1 MTDAR
6 ERQVDALIDHL
17 QREQGGRLTIFLGAA
32 PGVGKTYTML
42 SRARE
47 LRRQGR
53 DVVVGIVETHGR
65 GETAALTE
73 GLEILPRRRIAYQG
87 RWLEE
92 MDLDA
97 LLARRPQIALVKT
110 RWRKKGARS
119 VEERAGVIGAN
130 VWKIAVEIF
139 RHMEKE
145 GFRFGSDRMTTE
157 VIAESIAFLVQLA
170 DRAVYGRLAEE
181 ERAALIG
188 AVVRH
193 LAATMENNQQ
203 DLFGPGEY
211 RKPFIDALNARFGE
225 YAELEYRDG
234 EPGYAC
240 LRFFASR
247 VAEVMAEGDNRW
259 VIEQMMDVEAPEMVR
274 LAKKLVEQTIS

>member
-1 MTDAR
+1 MA
-6 ERQVDALIDHL
+6 I
-17 QREQGGRLTIFLGAA
+17 I
-32 PGVGKTYTML
+32 
-42 SRARE
+42 SS
-47 LRRQGR
+47 
-53 DVVVGIVETHGR
+53 
-65 GETAALTE
+65 
-73 GLEILPRRRIAYQG
+73 
-87 RWLEE
+87 
-92 MDLDA
+92 
-97 LLARRPQIALVKT
+97 RPQIALVKT

-130 VWKIAVEIF
+130 IWKIAVEIF

-211 RKPFIDALNARFGE
+211 RKPFIDLLNARFGE
-225 YAELEYRDG
+225 YAGFEYRDG

-240 LRFFASR
+240 LRFFAGK
-247 VAEVMAEGDNRW
+247 VAEAMAPGDNKW
-259 VIEQMMDVEAPEMVR
+259 VVEQVMEIEAPEMARLVR
-274 LAKKLVEQTIS
+274 KLVEQAAAPA